1 MQAYLLQKFACFN
14 CSLSC
19 CIPCCLYDGNVWNI
33 LTSKKD
39 HHKRYLFALIRS
51 GKYEILNR
59 SFFYP
64 KWRHLV
70 AILLHFSSSFS
81 VSLQWVAQTARQHC
95 RAALIHSY
103 TPTINREQVWKLR
116 PEHPL
121 WNGCAASCSGNVWD
135 HRSPSPLISSY
146 AESRWS
152 DASPFS
158 AFSSSFCTSKVQQL
172 LSLFLFCVCLNW
184 SRTRRGS
191 APCPKQ
197 TQSTF

>member
-1 MQAYLLQKFACFN
+1 M
-14 CSLSC
+14 LS
-19 CIPCCLYDGNVWNI
+19 
-33 LTSKKD
+33 
-39 HHKRYLFALIRS
+39 
-51 GKYEILNR
+51 R

-64 KWRHLV
+64 EWRHLF
-70 AILLHFSSSFS
+70 AILLHFSFSFS

-121 WNGCAASCSGNVWD
+121 WKGCAASCSGNVWD

-158 AFSSSFCTSKVQQL
+158 AFSSSCTSKVQQL
-172 LSLFLFCVCLNW
+172 LSLFLFCACLNW

-197 TQSTF
+197 TQSTFNHGIYQKLLKKNNLNFVLPADATPCRPDLWSGRETET